1 MSVRYQI
8 RLPEPAL
15 ARGSEPSLAFTA
27 HGADAF
33 AEQLQDALRSPAL
46 FERWRA
52 LQPEPDEVD
61 PSLGVTDPAA
71 TVAGEQHDLWIGLVA
86 ITSIPGDILQHR
98 LRLLAGNRWEL
109 RNVSH
114 A

>member
-8 RLPEPAL
+8 RLPDPANARGSDPAL
-15 ARGSEPSLAFTA
+15 AFSA

-33 AEQLQDALRSPAL
+33 AAQLQDALRTPSL

-52 LQPEPDEVD
+52 LQPEPDEVN
-61 PSLGVTDPAA
+61 PSLGATDPGAS
-71 TVAGEQHDLWIGLVA
+71 VSGEQRDLAINLVA
-86 ITSIPGDILQHR
+86 VTSIPGDILQHR
-98 LRLLAGNRWEL
+98 LRLLAGNRWEM

-114 A
+114 G

>member
-33 AEQLQDALRSPAL
+33 A
-46 FERWRA
+46 
-52 LQPEPDEVD
+52 
-61 PSLGVTDPAA
+61 
-71 TVAGEQHDLWIGLVA
+71 
-86 ITSIPGDILQHR
+86 
-98 LRLLAGNRWEL
+98 
-109 RNVSH
+109 
-114 A
+114 

>member
-1 MSVRYQI
+1 MPVRYQI

-15 ARGSEPSLAFTA
+15 ARGSEPALAFTA
-27 HGADAF
+27 HGAEEF
-33 AEQLQDALRSPAL
+33 AHQLQDALRTQGL

-61 PSLGVTDPAA
+61 PSLGATDPAA
-71 TVAGEQHDLWIGLVA
+71 TVSGEQHDLAINLVA
-86 ITSIPGDILQHR
+86 ITSVPGDILQQR